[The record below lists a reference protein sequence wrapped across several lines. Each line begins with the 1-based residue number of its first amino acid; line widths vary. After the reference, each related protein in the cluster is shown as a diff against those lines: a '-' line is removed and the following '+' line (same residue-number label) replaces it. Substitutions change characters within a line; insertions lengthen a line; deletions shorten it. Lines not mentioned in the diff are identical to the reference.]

1 MIGLI
6 SDRVQNIL
14 LELLEKE
21 GYKFDYLPDI
31 ENDELIEII
40 GNYESIIVRGRT
52 KIDKKILDNAKKL
65 KVIIRFGVGLDN
77 ISLEY
82 AKEKGIKV
90 FNTPKAFT
98 EAVAELT
105 LALILGVLRNVG
117 EAYFSLKNMKWEKKR
132 FFGYELYG
140 KTIAILGFGRI
151 GRRVADLIHPFNM
164 KIVAYDII
172 PIPNEYREKG
182 VYPAKNIE
190 EAVSNADIV
199 TVHMPLTKETKNL
212 LNYDLFKHMKKKP
225 FIINAARG
233 EIIDLD
239 DLKKALKEDL
249 IKGTALD
256 VYPIEPLTDNEL
268 LNMPN
273 ILLTPHIG
281 AQTYEA
287 NEKAAYEVIEI
298 LKTLFQHR

>member
-31 ENDELIEII
+31 EKDELTEII
-40 GNYESIIVRGRT
+40 GNYEFIIVRGRT
-52 KIDKKILDNAKKL
+52 KIDKKVLDNAKKL
-65 KVIIRFGVGLDN
+65 KAIIRFGVGLDN
-77 ISLEY
+77 INLEY

-298 LKTLFQHR
+298 LKTLFQHL